1 LSAGAGGPGLKF
13 IGNVEGRDF
22 FHGAADVIVTD
33 GFTGNV
39 ALKTMEGSMKFL
51 IGALTE
57 ILARDDVKEAADVL
71 YPHLLPLA
79 AELDPEGTGGAMLL
93 GVNGVCVISHGSS
106 SAVAMVNAITVAH
119 DLAVA
124 GLVEHVAGAVTEVP
138 IPEG

>member
-1 LSAGAGGPGLKF
+1 MEF

-22 FHGAADVIVTD
+22 FHGVADVIVTD

-57 ILARDDVKEAADVL
+57 ILARPDVKEAADVL

-79 AELDPEGTGGAMLL
+79 GSRIRRAPGGPCCW
-93 GVNGVCVISHGSS
+93 G
-106 SAVAMVNAITVAH
+106 
-119 DLAVA
+119 
-124 GLVEHVAGAVTEVP
+124 
-138 IPEG
+138 